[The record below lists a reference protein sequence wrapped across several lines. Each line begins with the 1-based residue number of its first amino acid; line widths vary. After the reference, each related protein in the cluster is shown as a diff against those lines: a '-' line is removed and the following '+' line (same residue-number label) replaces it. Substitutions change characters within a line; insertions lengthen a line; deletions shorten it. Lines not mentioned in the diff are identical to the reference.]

1 MGILIQDF
9 QIKTSKGFI
18 LGNELILTQ
27 LKDQS
32 LPLVVFYHGWTG
44 SSDAHIHFAVE
55 IARQGF
61 RVIAPDALYH
71 GRRMIESQIEL
82 DQFLEV
88 LSANINEF
96 EDIIEHYQETI
107 ANRFVGV
114 AGMSMG
120 AITSLLLLSKFS
132 YISAAVSLMGT
143 PNITD
148 FITRKLDVLSEK
160 SDELTIQTVRKNYP
174 LIFHNDLSRNVEKI
188 CHRPLFMWH
197 GENDTVV
204 DFDLTNDFVKQYK
217 DTPELE
223 FLYYLHEASDHK
235 VPFKEIVRMG
245 EFFKASYH
253 QEKNQIWT
261 VTQSTMTK
269 RLGPF

>member
-1 MGILIQDF
+1 MGVLIQDF
-9 QIKTSKGFI
+9 QIKTSTGRI
-18 LGNELILTQ
+18 LGNELVLNQ
-27 LKDQS
+27 LKNQS
-32 LPLVVFYHGWTG
+32 LPLVIFYHGWTG

-107 ANRFVGV
+107 ADRFVGV

-120 AITSLLLLSKFS
+120 AMTTLLLFSKFS
-132 YISAAVSLMGT
+132 YISTAVSLMGT

-148 FITRKLDVLSEK
+148 FIARKLDDFSEK
-160 SDELTIQTVRKNYP
+160 AGDLTIQTVRKNYP
-174 LIFHNDLSRNVEKI
+174 LIFDHDLSQNIEKV
-188 CHRPLFMWH
+188 CNRPLFMWH
-197 GENDTVV
+197 GENDSVV
-204 DFDLTNDFVKQYK
+204 NYDLTHDFVNQHK
-217 DTPELE
+217 DIPGLE

-235 VPFKEIVRMG
+235 VPFKQIMRMG
-245 EFFKASYH
+245 EFLKASYH
-253 QEKNQIWT
+253 QEKNQIWV
-261 VTQSTMTK
+261 VTQSAMTK